1 MRGIQGLGSAV
12 PPLEIDR
19 VPTSPPLLGS
29 ACRDEFSLVV
39 KVGESTGKIA
49 DPSGNVVSPL
59 AFGCGSTVFESNL
72 ADSLC
77 CLASSTGRNTLD
89 LSRDRFAFVPLER
102 KPFAIGMSARGLR
115 RGFGSRCADSTS

>member
-12 PPLEIDR
+12 PPLEIDC

-29 ACRDEFSLVV
+29 ACKDELSLVV

-59 AFGCGSTVFESNL
+59 AFGDGSAVFESNL

-77 CLASSTGRNTLD
+77 FLASSTGRNTLD
-89 LSRDRFAFVPLER
+89 LSCDRFAFVTLER
-102 KPFAIGMSARGLR
+102 KPLAMEMSA
-115 RGFGSRCADSTS
+115 